1 MDTRSGLFRTHSGQL
16 LSNRYFIEEKWVLS
30 PLCTPGFY
38 QQNAIQAGDPSTEA
52 HAAPLV
58 KCMGWDSLQGAST
71 WHTKE
76 KGWAER
82 ERWGKINHREGLESE
97 EVERYE
103 NSSSVF
109 LKEKELS
116 HVKTW
121 AYGKVQL
128 HSFKISYCHTAVTQ
142 KRGWKKWKMSQQVLE
157 QEGGHAKL
165 LVMFSPYRC
174 AFFLTLVGNPHI

>member
-1 MDTRSGLFRTHSGQL
+1 MSFISFVHSRL
-16 LSNRYFIEEKWVLS
+16 LSAECHPSRGSKHRS
-30 PLCTPGFY
+30 PCCSPGEVHGVG
-38 QQNAIQAGDPSTEA
+38 QPSGSINMT
-52 HAAPLV
+52 H
-58 KCMGWDSLQGAST
+58 KR
-71 WHTKE
+71 
-76 KGWAER
+76 ER
-82 ERWGKINHREGLESE
+82 EGRKREWGKINHREGLESE

-109 LKEKELS
+109 LKEKQLS